1 MAVGK
6 IELPIR
12 NLLKKRFRQAFLG
25 RKYFLEISKC
35 IKCNKTAFIVFPEHD
50 KELNFYGLLYLDD
63 FATDSE
69 YDSLVVITSDCLVAK
84 TASLFSKKIEVVH
97 EISEENMNNLISY
110 YEFYN
115 FSDDFSVLAIEKP
128 EGRRGNNIIGKKS
141 LSKEQFVKIG
151 IYKLF
156 IKENNLHSVSY
167 DGNDADVKSF
177 VHGEWSK
184 NENYKAS

>member
-1 MAVGK
+1 
-6 IELPIR
+6 
-12 NLLKKRFRQAFLG
+12 
-25 RKYFLEISKC
+25 
-35 IKCNKTAFIVFPEHD
+35 
-50 KELNFYGLLYLDD
+50 
-63 FATDSE
+63 
-69 YDSLVVITSDCLVAK
+69 
-84 TASLFSKKIEVVH
+84 
-97 EISEENMNNLISY
+97 MNNLISY

-115 FSDDFSVLAIEKP
+115 FSDDFFCIAIEKP